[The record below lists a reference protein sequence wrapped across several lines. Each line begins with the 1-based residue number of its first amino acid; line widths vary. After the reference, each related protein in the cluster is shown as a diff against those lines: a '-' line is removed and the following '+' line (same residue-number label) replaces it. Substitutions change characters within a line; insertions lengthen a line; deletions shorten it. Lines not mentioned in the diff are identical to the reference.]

1 MNLLGS
7 LRRRLMAGLVLLG
20 LLFLAIVVAG
30 ISSLRAANRTIA
42 QELVLLAASSSLGTD
57 LVGSVADQV
66 RTGESYLN
74 NPSPE
79 LAAEFLR
86 LGDSTHAYRRR
97 FRVLPGLTAE
107 DQSALNRVE
116 TSQAQMEVAYSEA
129 HALRDLGR
137 IDSALARARTARAP
151 AEALIADVRALTG
164 RQQSRVSQQIATL
177 RQRARQREALV
188 GLLVVTAVVVGITT
202 ALLTVRSIEAPLQ
215 QLSDAARRFGE
226 GDLRPADLGD
236 MPEELATL
244 SRAMGQMGARLRSVI
259 DNVIREAR
267 NIGLSAGDLSAMSE
281 QLAAGS
287 NEISRAITAVTRN
300 AEQQVK
306 EVRAADQVIAGWRET
321 AARDATVAE
330 RVVTSGDQVRLLAEH
345 QRNDLAAAAAS
356 LEGLRRAAQ
365 DAGLRTRDLTRHTDS
380 VTELLDLARQLG
392 AQSEVLA
399 INASIEAA
407 RNGSGEGVEAIAGEA
422 RRLADTS
429 RGTAE
434 RVTAG
439 TESLGE
445 ALAGLSRAIQTIAAE
460 AVAVGTTS
468 QRTRIALEEI
478 VRTVEALRDQAAH
491 VVNSAAESRAI
502 AGRLADLRVRL
513 EADARETVA
522 ASEAV
527 TGAAGDQ
534 NSATEEIANSAA
546 RLLESSER
554 LAALVADF
562 RV

>member
-1 MNLLGS
+1 MKLLGS

-30 ISSLRAANRTIA
+30 IGSLRAANRTIA
-42 QELVLLAASSSLGTD
+42 QELVLVAASADLGTD

-116 TSQAQMEVAYSEA
+116 TSQAQMEVAYSES

-137 IDSALARARTARAP
+137 LDSALARARTARAP

-164 RQQSRVSQQIATL
+164 RQQSRVSQQIASL

-202 ALLTVRSIEAPLQ
+202 ALLTVRSIESPLQ

-226 GDLRPADLGD
+226 GDLRPSDPGD
-236 MPEELATL
+236 MPDELATL
-244 SRAMGQMGARLRSVI
+244 SRAMGHMGARLRSVI

-287 NEISRAITAVTRN
+287 SEISRAITGVTRN
-300 AEQQVK
+300 AELQVQ

-330 RVVTSGDQVRLLAEH
+330 RVVSSGDQVRLLAEH
-345 QRNDLAAAAAS
+345 QRNDLASAAAS

-380 VTELLDLARQLG
+380 VSELLDLARQLG

-434 RVTAG
+434 RVTAS

-445 ALAGLSRAIQTIAAE
+445 SLAGLSRAIQTIGAE
-460 AVAVGTTS
+460 AVAVSTTS

-478 VRTVEALRDQAAH
+478 VRTVEALREQAAH
-491 VVNSAAESRAI
+491 VVNSAAESRSI
-502 AGRLADLRVRL
+502 AGKLADLRVRL
-513 EADARETVA
+513 EADARETVV

-534 NSATEEIANSAA
+534 SSATGEIANSAA

>member
-1 MNLLGS
+1 MKLLGS

-30 ISSLRAANRTIA
+30 IGSLRAANRTIA
-42 QELVLLAASSSLGTD
+42 QELVLVAASSDLGTD

-116 TSQAQMEVAYSEA
+116 ASQAQMEVAYSEA

-137 IDSALARARTARAP
+137 VDSALARARTARAP

-164 RQQSRVSQQIATL
+164 RQQSRVSQQIASL

-202 ALLTVRSIEAPLQ
+202 ALLTVRSIESPLQ

-226 GDLRPADLGD
+226 GDLRPSDPGD
-236 MPEELATL
+236 MPDELATL

-287 NEISRAITAVTRN
+287 SEISRAITGVTRN
-300 AEQQVK
+300 AELQVQ

-330 RVVTSGDQVRLLAEH
+330 RVVSSGDQVRLLAEH
-345 QRNDLAAAAAS
+345 QRDDLASAAGS

-380 VTELLDLARQLG
+380 VSELLDLARQLG

-407 RNGSGEGVEAIAGEA
+407 RNGSGEGMEAIAGEA

-434 RVTAG
+434 RVTAS

-445 ALAGLSRAIQTIAAE
+445 SLAGLSRAIQTIGAE
-460 AVAVGTTS
+460 AVAVSTTS

-478 VRTVEALRDQAAH
+478 VRTVEALREQAAH
-491 VVNSAAESRAI
+491 VVSSAAESRSI
-502 AGRLADLRVRL
+502 AGKLADLRVRL
-513 EADARETVA
+513 EADARETVV

-534 NSATEEIANSAA
+534 SSATGEIANSAA

>member
-1 MNLLGS
+1 MKLLGS

-30 ISSLRAANRTIA
+30 IGSLRAANRTIA
-42 QELVLLAASSSLGTD
+42 QELVLVAASSDLGTD

-116 TSQAQMEVAYSEA
+116 ASQAQMEVAYSEA

-137 IDSALARARTARAP
+137 VDSALARARTARAP

-164 RQQSRVSQQIATL
+164 RQQSRVSQQIASL

-202 ALLTVRSIEAPLQ
+202 ALLTVRSIESPLQ

-226 GDLRPADLGD
+226 GDLRPSDPGD
-236 MPEELATL
+236 MPDELATL

-287 NEISRAITAVTRN
+287 SEISRAITGVTRN
-300 AEQQVK
+300 AELQVQ

-330 RVVTSGDQVRLLAEH
+330 RVVSSGDQVRLLAEH
-345 QRNDLAAAAAS
+345 QRDDLASAAGS

-380 VTELLDLARQLG
+380 VSELLDLARQLG

-407 RNGSGEGVEAIAGEA
+407 RNGSGEGMEAIAGEA

-429 RGTAE
+429 RATAE
-434 RVTAG
+434 RVTAS

-445 ALAGLSRAIQTIAAE
+445 SLAGLSRAIQTIGAE
-460 AVAVGTTS
+460 AVAVSTTS

-478 VRTVEALRDQAAH
+478 VRTVEALREQAAH
-491 VVNSAAESRAI
+491 VVNSAAESRSI
-502 AGRLADLRVRL
+502 AGKLADLRVRL
-513 EADARETVA
+513 EADARETVV

-534 NSATEEIANSAA
+534 SSATGEIANSAA

>member
-1 MNLLGS
+1 MSILGS

-20 LLFLAIVVAG
+20 LLFLALVVAG

-42 QELVLLAASSSLGTD
+42 QELVLVAASSDLGTD

-74 NPSPE
+74 SPSPE

-86 LGDSTHAYRRR
+86 LGDSTHGYRRR

-137 IDSALARARTARAP
+137 IDSALARAHTARAP
-151 AEALIADVRALTG
+151 AAALIADVGALTG
-164 RQQSRVSQQIATL
+164 RQQSRVAQQIATL

-202 ALLTVRSIEAPLQ
+202 ALLTVRSIESPLQ

-236 MPEELATL
+236 MPDELATL

-300 AEQQVK
+300 AEQQVT

-330 RVVTSGDQVRLLAEH
+330 RVVTGGDQVRLLAEH

-356 LEGLRRAAQ
+356 LDGLRRAAT
-365 DAGLRTRDLTRHTDS
+365 DAGLRTRDLTRQTDS

-407 RNGSGEGVEAIAGEA
+407 RNGRGEGVEAIAGEA

-434 RVTAG
+434 RVTAS

-445 ALAGLSRAIQTIAAE
+445 SLAGLSRAIQTIAAE

-478 VRTVEALRDQAAH
+478 VRSVEALREQAAH
-491 VVNSAAESRAI
+491 VVNSAAESRFI
-502 AGRLADLRVRL
+502 AGKLADLRVRL

-554 LAALVADF
+554 LAALVAEF

>member
-1 MNLLGS
+1 MKLLGS

-30 ISSLRAANRTIA
+30 IGSLRAANRTIA
-42 QELVLLAASSSLGTD
+42 QELVLVAASSDLGTD

-116 TSQAQMEVAYSEA
+116 ASQAQMEVAYSEA

-137 IDSALARARTARAP
+137 VDSALARARTARAP

-164 RQQSRVSQQIATL
+164 RQQSRVSQQIASL

-202 ALLTVRSIEAPLQ
+202 ALLTVRSIESPLQ

-226 GDLRPADLGD
+226 GDLRPSDPGD
-236 MPEELATL
+236 MPDELATL

-287 NEISRAITAVTRN
+287 SEISRAITGVTRN
-300 AEQQVK
+300 AELQVQ

-330 RVVTSGDQVRLLAEH
+330 RVVSSGDQVRLLAEH
-345 QRNDLAAAAAS
+345 QRDDLASAAGS

-380 VTELLDLARQLG
+380 VSELLDLARQLG

-407 RNGSGEGVEAIAGEA
+407 RNGSGEGMEAIAGEA

-434 RVTAG
+434 RVTAS

-445 ALAGLSRAIQTIAAE
+445 SLAGLSRAIQTIGAE
-460 AVAVGTTS
+460 AVAVSTTS

-478 VRTVEALRDQAAH
+478 VRTVEALREQAAH
-491 VVNSAAESRAI
+491 VVNSAAESRSI
-502 AGRLADLRVRL
+502 AGKLADLRVRL
-513 EADARETVA
+513 EADARETVV

-534 NSATEEIANSAA
+534 SSATGEIANSAA

>member
-1 MNLLGS
+1 MKLLGS

-30 ISSLRAANRTIA
+30 IGSLRAANRTIA
-42 QELVLLAASSSLGTD
+42 QELVLVAASSDLGTD

-151 AEALIADVRALTG
+151 AEALIADVRTLTG
-164 RQQSRVSQQIATL
+164 RQQSRVSQQIASL

-202 ALLTVRSIEAPLQ
+202 ALLTVRSIESPLQ

-226 GDLRPADLGD
+226 GDLRPSDLGD
-236 MPEELATL
+236 MPDELATL

-259 DNVIREAR
+259 DNVIREGR

-287 NEISRAITAVTRN
+287 SEISRAITGVTRN
-300 AEQQVK
+300 AELQVQ

-330 RVVTSGDQVRLLAEH
+330 RVVSSGDQVRLLAEH
-345 QRNDLAAAAAS
+345 QRNDLASASAS

-365 DAGLRTRDLTRHTDS
+365 EAGLRTRDLTRHTDS
-380 VTELLDLARQLG
+380 VSELLDLARQLG

-399 INASIEAA
+399 INASIEAV

-429 RGTAE
+429 RSTAE
-434 RVTAG
+434 RVTAS

-445 ALAGLSRAIQTIAAE
+445 SLAALSRAIQTIGAE
-460 AVAVGTTS
+460 AVAVSTTS

-478 VRTVEALRDQAAH
+478 VRTVEALRAQAAH
-491 VVNSAAESRAI
+491 VVNSAAESRSI
-502 AGRLADLRVRL
+502 AGKLADLRVRL
-513 EADARETVA
+513 EADARETVV

-534 NSATEEIANSAA
+534 NSATGEIANSAA